1 MIEKLTRYKI
11 TVTIIFFGLLFILL
25 FSRAS
30 FTRMEDAGFEA
41 WASLILLLLFWLV
54 VFIDVVRANIYN
66 KTFWVISMIVLPFI
80 APVFY
85 LFQRKKL
92 LHLKENKFKDK

>member
-11 TVTIIFFGLLFILL
+11 TVTIIFFGLQFIWL

-41 WASLILLLLFWLV
+41 WASLILLLLFWII
-54 VFIDVVRANIYN
+54 VFVDVVRSKIYN
-66 KTFWVISMIVLPFI
+66 KTFWIISMIVLPFI
-80 APVFY
+80 APAFY

-92 LHLKENKFKDK
+92 LHFRDKKFKDE